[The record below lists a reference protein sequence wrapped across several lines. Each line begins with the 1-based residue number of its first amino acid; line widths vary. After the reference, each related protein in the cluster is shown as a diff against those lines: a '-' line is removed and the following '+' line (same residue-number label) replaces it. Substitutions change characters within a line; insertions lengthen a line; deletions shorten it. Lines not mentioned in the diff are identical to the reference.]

1 MLKNNNIYLYT
12 SLLILLIW
20 TLTPIY
26 WYLKLAF
33 LTPNNINIFPPVFF
47 PDDMHFGAF
56 YNIFG
61 YEYITDDGIILPASG
76 QASQV
81 IRGLFNSFFVS
92 IITTIITMIVI
103 VPLAY
108 TFSRLNFRFKTAL
121 LLTILLSVALP
132 PISTLIP
139 FFAMYIKLG
148 LTGTKFGLI
157 IVTLT
162 ITIPFVTWMLIGYF
176 KNIPPIEKLG
186 RIDGLGRFET
196 FVKIFIPISKNG
208 ILVAAVISFIF
219 AWNEFTY
226 ASILVNGTQAV
237 TFPTAISSFLFQH
250 PYPQHLSASLFLG
263 MIPPFIVAILLQRYI
278 SEMNIIDPLR

>member
-1 MLKNNNIYLYT
+1 MLKNNRLYLYI
-12 SLLILLIW
+12 SIIVLLIW

-33 LTPNNINIFPPVFF
+33 LTPNNINIFPPVFL
-47 PDDMHFGAF
+47 PDEMHFGAF
-56 YNIFG
+56 INLFG
-61 YEYITDDGIILPASG
+61 SDYITKNGILLPASG
-76 QASQV
+76 QSSQV
-81 IRGLFNSFFVS
+81 IRGLMNSFFVS
-92 IITTIITMIVI
+92 VIATIITMIVI

-108 TFSRLNFRFKTAL
+108 TFSRLNFKFKTAL
-121 LLTILLSVALP
+121 LLSILLSVALP

-139 FFAMYIKLG
+139 FFAMYVKLG

-196 FVKIFIPISKNG
+196 FLKVFIP
-208 ILVAAVISFIF
+208 L
-219 AWNEFTY
+219 EF
-226 ASILVNGTQAV
+226 
-237 TFPTAISSFLFQH
+237 
-250 PYPQHLSASLFLG
+250 
-263 MIPPFIVAILLQRYI
+263 AIL
-278 SEMNIIDPLR
+278 

>member
-1 MLKNNNIYLYT
+1 VLKNNNIYLYT

>member
-1 MLKNNNIYLYT
+1 VLKNNNIYLFT

>member
-1 MLKNNNIYLYT
+1 M
-12 SLLILLIW
+12 ILLIW
-20 TLTPIY
+20 TITPIY

-33 LTPNNINIFPPVFF
+33 LTPNNINIFPPVFL
-47 PDDMHFGAF
+47 PDEMHFGAF
-56 YNIFG
+56 INLFG
-61 YEYITDDGIILPASG
+61 SDYITKEGILLPASG
-76 QASQV
+76 QSRQV
-81 IRGLFNSFFVS
+81 IRGLMNSLFVS
-92 IITTIITMIVI
+92 VIATIITMIVI

-121 LLTILLSVALP
+121 LLSILLSVALP

-196 FVKIFIPISKNG
+196 FLKIFVPLSKNG

-219 AWNEFTY
+219 SWNEFTY
-226 ASILVNGTQAV
+226 ASILVNGTNAV
-237 TFPTAISSFLFQH
+237 TFPTSISSFLFQH
-250 PYPQHLSASLFLG
+250 PHPQHLSAALFLG
-263 MIPPFIVAILLQRYI
+263 MLPPFIVAFFLQRYI
-278 SEMNIIDPLR
+278 SEMNIVDPLR

>member
-1 MLKNNNIYLYT
+1 LKSNKIYLY
-12 SLLILLIW
+12 LGLFVLLIW

-33 LTPNNINIFPPVFF
+33 LTPNNINIFPPVFL

-56 YNIFG
+56 FNIFG
-61 YEYITDDGIILPASG
+61 YDYTTSENILLPASG

-81 IRGLFNSFFVS
+81 IRGLLNSLFVS
-92 IITTIITMIVI
+92 IVSTIITMIVI

-108 TFSRLNFRFKTAL
+108 TFSRLTFRFKTAL

-139 FFAMYIKLG
+139 FFAMYVKLG

-176 KNIPPIEKLG
+176 RNIPPIEKLG
-186 RIDGLGRFET
+186 RIDGYGRFET
-196 FVKIFIPISKNG
+196 FLKVFIPVSKNG

-219 AWNEFTY
+219 SWNEFTY
-226 ASILVNGTQAV
+226 ASILVNGTKAV
-237 TFPTAISSFLFQH
+237 TFPTSISSFLFQH
-250 PYPQHLSASLFLG
+250 PHPQHLSASLFLG
-263 MIPPFIVAILLQRYI
+263 MIPPFIVAVFLQRYI
-278 SEMNIIDPLR
+278 SEMNIVDPLR

>member
-278 SEMNIIDPLR
+278 SEMNKIDPLR

>member
-196 FVKIFIPISKNG
+196 FIKIFIPISKNG

>member
-1 MLKNNNIYLYT
+1 MLKNNRLYLYI
-12 SLLILLIW
+12 SIIVLLIW

-33 LTPNNINIFPPVFF
+33 LTPNNINIFPPVFL
-47 PDDMHFGAF
+47 PDEMHFGAF
-56 YNIFG
+56 INLFG
-61 YEYITDDGIILPASG
+61 SDYITKNGILLPASG
-76 QASQV
+76 QSSQV
-81 IRGLFNSFFVS
+81 IRGLMNSFFVS
-92 IITTIITMIVI
+92 VIATIITMIVI

-108 TFSRLNFRFKTAL
+108 TFSRLNFKFKTAL
-121 LLTILLSVALP
+121 LLSILLSVALP

-139 FFAMYIKLG
+139 FFAMYVKLG
-148 LTGTKFGLI
+148 LIGTKFGLI

-196 FVKIFIPISKNG
+196 FLKIFVPLSKNG

-219 AWNEFTY
+219 SWNEFTY
-226 ASILVNGTQAV
+226 ASILVNGTNAV
-237 TFPTAISSFLFQH
+237 TFPTSISSFLFQH
-250 PYPQHLSASLFLG
+250 PHPQHLSAALFLG
-263 MIPPFIVAILLQRYI
+263 MLPPFIVAFFLQRYI
-278 SEMNIIDPLR
+278 SEMNIVDPLR

>member
-1 MLKNNNIYLYT
+1 VLKNNNIYLYT

-196 FVKIFIPISKNG
+196 FIKIFIPISKNG